1 MPSLL
6 VGVLS
11 SAFLLLVAS
20 SYLVDVVNGIAFES
34 PNWVIPSNFQPYPG
48 MAVNVGDTL
57 TFNWNGGVHDVWI
70 YPSGTCDSS
79 GAYLIGSSS
88 GTTYTFT
95 EEDADTETITFVCDI
110 GTHCEAGMLM
120 DVFVGGGGG
129 VGSTIT
135 DAPTEPDEFPGDE
148 FEEEDESETLVPE
161 DEEESDEEQELEQEL
176 EEEEEENVSFAPCY
190 VCGNEIDQITNP
202 TTIVQLPG
210 GQQNPNI
217 LFPVPC
223 QDLFND
229 GLTGEIPESSCPIIT
244 NLAIMPCGCLNPDE
258 PNPVCNI
265 CGNDP
270 IDISIDGSG
279 NFIDLSIQSPD
290 NTVSLPTEEEPNF
303 VCSELAA
310 SGLNSELT
318 PTQCQAATLFA
329 FTPCGCGINPADIT
343 FDTCDIC
350 SSSNTVGSS
359 SSNNNSSSSV
369 PLNPD
374 TVLVLNRQDSISTC
388 NELYDLGIAGG
399 LGPAR
404 CRAAT
409 ARATQDC
416 NCSLTETDAVATSEP
431 SVDPS
436 TADEDEDEDEVF
448 ICNVCGESSTDGD
461 SDSIVVNTMLNP
473 EVNFT
478 DPNGLLI
485 NCGMLNDA
493 GLLGGI
499 ITINDCAIISPFAS
513 IPCGCTIGGSTDEDT
528 TTTTTDAPTDAVTDG
543 TTTIAPVP
551 VAVAVDVATST
562 TDAPIVDVTT
572 TDAPVAAASTTD
584 APVAAIVPGAPVPI
598 PNTPFPVPALGA
610 ITFEPTT
617 PATGGSGS
625 GTAVGVEGTESTS
638 SSSSSTNSL
647 ALLFGTTLVVVTT
660 LFL

>member
-1 MPSLL
+1 VLVSPKHRQEEERKKERRKNFKIIMISRMPSSLL
-6 VGVLS
+6 AGVLL
-11 SAFLLLVAS
+11 SAFLLLVS
-20 SYLVDVVNGIAFES
+20 TSTTTLVNGIAFES
-34 PNWVIPSNFQPYPG
+34 PNWIIPSNFQPYPS

-57 TFNWNGGVHDVWI
+57 TFNWSGGVHDVWI
-70 YPSGTCDSS
+70 YPSGTCDDS

-88 GTTYTFT
+88 GTTYSFT
-95 EEDADTETITFVCDI
+95 EEDAGETLTFVCAI

-120 DVFVGGGGG
+120 DTFV
-129 VGSTIT
+129 VGDGSDT
-135 DAPTEPDEFPGDE
+135 DAPTEPDEFPADE
-148 FEEEDESETLVPE
+148 FESEEEDESE
-161 DEEESDEEQELEQEL
+161 EEEL
-176 EEEEEENVSFAPCY
+176 EEEEEDEEELEEEIESFAPCY

-210 GQQNPNI
+210 GQQNPEGF
-217 LFPVPC
+217 FPVAC

-258 PNPVCNI
+258 PTPVCNI

-270 IDISIDGSG
+270 VDISIDGSG
-279 NFIDLSIQSPD
+279 NFYNLTVQLPN

-303 VCSELAA
+303 ICSELAA

-350 SSSNTVGSS
+350 SNAG
-359 SSNNNSSSSV
+359 NSSV

-374 TVLVLNRQDSISTC
+374 TVLRLNEQDSTSTC
-388 NELYDLGIAGG
+388 GELHDLGLANG
-399 LGPAR
+399 LGQAR

-409 ARATQDC
+409 FRATRNC
-416 NCSLTETDAVATSEP
+416 NCSISEVATSEP
-431 SVDPS
+431 TVEPS
-436 TADEDEDEDEVF
+436 TADDEDDEDEVYV
-448 ICNVCGESSTDGD
+448 CNVCGDSTTDG
-461 SDSIVVNTMLNP
+461 VVNTMSNP

-493 GLLGGI
+493 GILGGI
-499 ITINDCAIISPFAS
+499 ITPNDCALISPFAS
-513 IPCGCTIGGSTDEDT
+513 TPCGCSTGITDED
-528 TTTTTDAPTDAVTDG
+528 TTTDAPTDTVADG
-543 TTTIAPVP
+543 TTTIAPV
-551 VAVAVDVATST
+551 AVAEDT
-562 TDAPIVDVTT
+562 TDAPVVDVTT
-572 TDAPVAAASTTD
+572 TDAPV
-584 APVAAIVPGAPVPI
+584 PI
-598 PNTPFPVPALGA
+598 PNTPLPVPAL
-610 ITFEPTT
+610 TT
-617 PATGGSGS
+617 PPAPGS

-638 SSSSSTNSL
+638 SSSSSSTNSL
-647 ALLFGTTLVVVTT
+647 AFLIGTALVVVTT

>member
-1 MPSLL
+1 MISRMPSSLL
-6 VGVLS
+6 VGMLL
-11 SAFLLLVAS
+11 SAFLLLVS
-20 SYLVDVVNGIAFES
+20 TTTTTLVNGIAFES
-34 PNWVIPSNFQPYPG
+34 PNWIIPSNFQPYPS

-57 TFNWNGGVHDVWI
+57 TFNWSGGVHDVWI
-70 YPSGTCDSS
+70 YPSGTCDDS

-88 GTTYTFT
+88 GTTYSFT
-95 EEDADTETITFVCDI
+95 EEDAGETLTFVCAI

-120 DVFVGGGGG
+120 DTFV
-129 VGSTIT
+129 VGDGSST

-148 FEEEDESETLVPE
+148 FESEEEDESE
-161 DEEESDEEQELEQEL
+161 EEEL
-176 EEEEEENVSFAPCY
+176 EEEEEDEEELEEEIESFAPCY

-210 GQQNPNI
+210 GPQNPEGF
-217 LFPVPC
+217 FPVAC

-229 GLTGEIPESSCPIIT
+229 GLSGEIPEPSCPVIT

-258 PNPVCNI
+258 PTPVCNI

-270 IDISIDGSG
+270 VDISIDGSG
-279 NFIDLSIQSPD
+279 NFYNLTVQLPN

-303 VCSELAA
+303 ICSELAA

-350 SSSNTVGSS
+350 SNAG
-359 SSNNNSSSSV
+359 NSSV

-374 TVLVLNRQDSISTC
+374 TVLRLNEQDSTSTC
-388 NELYDLGIAGG
+388 GELHDLGLANG
-399 LGPAR
+399 LGQAR

-409 ARATQDC
+409 FRATRNC
-416 NCSLTETDAVATSEP
+416 NCSISEVATSEP
-431 SVDPS
+431 TVEPS
-436 TADEDEDEDEVF
+436 TADDEDEVYV
-448 ICNVCGESSTDGD
+448 CNVCGDSTTDG
-461 SDSIVVNTMLNP
+461 VVNTMSNP

-493 GLLGGI
+493 GILGGI
-499 ITINDCAIISPFAS
+499 ITPNDCALISPFAS
-513 IPCGCTIGGSTDEDT
+513 IPCGCST
-528 TTTTTDAPTDAVTDG
+528 
-543 TTTIAPVP
+543 
-551 VAVAVDVATST
+551 
-562 TDAPIVDVTT
+562 
-572 TDAPVAAASTTD
+572 
-584 APVAAIVPGAPVPI
+584 
-598 PNTPFPVPALGA
+598 VPAL
-610 ITFEPTT
+610 TT
-617 PATGGSGS
+617 PPAPGS

-638 SSSSSTNSL
+638 SSSSSSTNSL
-647 ALLFGTTLVVVTT
+647 AFLIGTALVVVTT

>member
-1 MPSLL
+1 MISRMPSLL

-11 SAFLLLVAS
+11 AFLLLLAV
-20 SYLVDVVNGIAFES
+20 VTNVVNGIAFES
-34 PNWVIPSNFQPYPG
+34 PNWIIPTNFQPYPG

-57 TFNWNGGVHDVWI
+57 TFNWSGGVHDVWI

-95 EEDADTETITFVCDI
+95 EDDADEETLTFVCDI

-120 DVFVGGGGG
+120 DVFVGGGDSD
-129 VGSTIT
+129 GSTT

-148 FEEEDESETLVPE
+148 FEEEEEDGETLVP
-161 DEEESDEEQELEQEL
+161 DIESD
-176 EEEEEENVSFAPCY
+176 EEEEEESESFSPCY

-217 LFPVPC
+217 LFPVAC

-244 NLAIMPCGCLNPDE
+244 NLAMMPCGCINPDD
-258 PNPVCNI
+258 PYPVCNI

-270 IDISIDGSG
+270 VDISVDGSG
-279 NFIDLSIQSPD
+279 NFFDLTIQSPD

-303 VCSELAA
+303 ICSELAA

-350 SSSNTVGSS
+350 SNTG
-359 SSNNNSSSSV
+359 NSSE

-374 TVLVLNRQDSISTC
+374 TVLMLNQQDSISTC
-388 NELYDLGIAGG
+388 GELYDLGKANG

-409 ARATQDC
+409 ARATQNC
-416 NCSLTETDAVATSEP
+416 NCSISDDLTTDADATSEP
-431 SVDPS
+431 SIDSS
-436 TADEDEDEDEVF
+436 TADDDAEDEVF
-448 ICNVCGESSTDGD
+448 VCNVCDESSTGD
-461 SDSIVVNTMLNP
+461 DSVAIVVTTMLNP
-473 EVNFT
+473 ENNFT

-499 ITINDCAIISPFAS
+499 ITINDCALISPFAS
-513 IPCGCTIGGSTDEDT
+513 VPCGCSTGSTTGTDEDT
-528 TTTTTDAPTDAVTDG
+528 TTTTDAPTVAVTDG
-543 TTTIAPVP
+543 TTTIAPV
-551 VAVAVDVATST
+551 
-562 TDAPIVDVTT
+562 VTT
-572 TDAPVAAASTTD
+572 TATDAPVAASTD

-598 PNTPFPVPALGA
+598 PNTPFPVPDLDA
-610 ITFEPTT
+610 ITFEPTPT
-617 PATGGSGS
+617 TGGSGGGS
-625 GTAVGVEGTESTS
+625 GTAIGVEGTESTS

-647 ALLFGTTLVVVTT
+647 ALLIGTTLVVVTT